1 MFQGIKSLI
10 YPFLIP
16 CYKWLLRVKL
26 RGEAGLMNGFCL
38 PLYFFFFLLFLHR
51 SQFDCDL
58 LKEKVKCRRAEN
70 QLPRIVHRQPSIWL
84 SYSDF
89 YHMLAGGV
97 LIVSKRSSSVWLLCF
112 SLGTGPFAKEAVRAL
127 VCESWSLVHLPSIYG
142 STY

>member
-1 MFQGIKSLI
+1 MAFVYL
-10 YPFLIP
+10 
-16 CYKWLLRVKL
+16 CT
-26 RGEAGLMNGFCL
+26 
-38 PLYFFFFLLFLHR
+38 FFFLLFLHR

-127 VCESWSLVHLPSIYG
+127 VCEPWSLVHLPSIYG